1 MQLYLP
7 FSQFKK
13 VYISIAILLL
23 AILSGT
29 VGYMVIEHYT
39 FLEAI
44 YMTVLILSTVGF
56 AEVKPLDEAG
66 RIFTTILMLVNLG
79 TYAYIF
85 AQLSTYFL
93 DGEFIRTYKLYKMKN
108 AISELEGHVI
118 LCGFGRNGREAA
130 KIFHTAKKN
139 FVVIE
144 KSPMSKEDMPV
155 EVHYILQADATRD
168 ETLLEAGINKASAL
182 ITTIADDAD
191 NLFVVL
197 TARAL
202 NHKIKIISRATN
214 DSTVKKLM
222 TAGANNVIMPDK
234 IGGAHMATL
243 VLSPDVKEFVDLM
256 ATHTGGGFEIT
267 EVVSARTIT
276 LEELNCWFET
286 GATILGLKTS
296 VGDYVLNPVAKTV
309 IQPGHRVIAMGSRD
323 QLAKLKRLMV

>member
-144 KSPMSKEDMPV
+144 K
-155 EVHYILQADATRD
+155 
-168 ETLLEAGINKASAL
+168 
-182 ITTIADDAD
+182 
-191 NLFVVL
+191 
-197 TARAL
+197 
-202 NHKIKIISRATN
+202 
-214 DSTVKKLM
+214 
-222 TAGANNVIMPDK
+222 
-234 IGGAHMATL
+234 
-243 VLSPDVKEFVDLM
+243 
-256 ATHTGGGFEIT
+256 
-267 EVVSARTIT
+267 
-276 LEELNCWFET
+276 
-286 GATILGLKTS
+286 
-296 VGDYVLNPVAKTV
+296 
-309 IQPGHRVIAMGSRD
+309 
-323 QLAKLKRLMV
+323 